1 MGIRRGSFEGVSLSS
16 QVERA
21 VEHSTIRPDE
31 GTPLRIGAQAL
42 DSWADAFGK
51 MANLASKMKAKKDAN
66 AGIQSACESAS
77 READRAYR
85 DYISQPEETRDSKIE
100 AGLKT
105 SMEQAGARYRASKT
119 LGVFSG
125 DFDMER
131 DWVAWE
137 QREAQKAK
145 AKENGKGWFSW

>member
-51 MANLASKMKAKKDAN
+51 MANLATKMKAKKDAN
-66 AGIQSACESAS
+66 AATQATCRDMRNDALDALDAYDTLPDNQKNDAQRAKLASAV
-77 READRAYR
+77 
-85 DYISQPEETRDSKIE
+85 
-100 AGLKT
+100 
-105 SMEQAGARYRASKT
+105 EQATARYDASMK

-125 DFDMER
+125 KFDMSR
-131 DWVAWE
+131 DY
-137 QREAQKAK
+137 RKADVK
-145 AKENGKGWFSW
+145 

>member
-31 GTPLRIGAQAL
+31 GTPLRIGAKAL

-51 MANLASKMKAKKDAN
+51 MANLATKMKAKKDAN
-66 AGIQSACESAS
+66 AGIQNACKSA
-77 READRAYR
+77 ADAADKEYL
-85 DYISQPEETRDSKIE
+85 DYITQPKETRDAGVE
-100 AGLKT
+100 ADLKRR
-105 SMEQAGARYRASKT
+105 MDQADARFRASKT

-125 DFDMER
+125 GFDMNR

-137 QREAQKAK
+137 QKEAEKAK
-145 AKENGKGWFSW
+145 ASKGWFSW

>member
-51 MANLASKMKAKKDAN
+51 MANLATKMKAKKDAN
-66 AGIQSACESAS
+66 AATQATCEDAMNQAAS
-77 READRAYR
+77 RLREYEAMDP
-85 DYISQPEETRDSKIE
+85 SLQNGEEHGK
-100 AGLKT
+100 LQ
-105 SMEQAGARYRASKT
+105 QAFDQASARYRASQT

-125 DFDMER
+125 DFDMNR

-137 QREAQKAK
+137 QKQA
-145 AKENGKGWFSW
+145 GKQ

>member
-31 GTPLRIGAQAL
+31 GTPLRTGAKAL

-51 MANLASKMKAKKDAN
+51 MANLATEVKKKQDANKATQATCKDAMN
-66 AGIQSACESAS
+66 QAVKDYEDYSARPKNEQDATQLERLRGRAES
-77 READRAYR
+77 
-85 DYISQPEETRDSKIE
+85 
-100 AGLKT
+100 T
-105 SMEQAGARYRASKT
+105 SARYDASMR

-125 DFDMER
+125 DFDMNR
-131 DWVAWE
+131 DY
-137 QREAQKAK
+137 RKAETK
-145 AKENGKGWFSW
+145 

>member
-31 GTPLRIGAQAL
+31 GTPLRTGAKAL

-51 MANLASKMKAKKDAN
+51 MANLASKVKAKKDAN
-66 AGIQSACESAS
+66 AATQATCETAMDQAAS
-77 READRAYR
+77 RLREYEAMDP
-85 DYISQPEETRDSKIE
+85 SLQNNEEHSKLQQ
-100 AGLKT
+100 AF
-105 SMEQAGARYRASKT
+105 EQSSARYRASKT

-125 DFDMER
+125 DFDMDR

-137 QREAQKAK
+137 QKQKQAK
-145 AKENGKGWFSW
+145 KQ